1 MLIDHKV
8 ITVTPSE
15 PEQEFMD
22 ALQDGYDILNS
33 TALPD
38 GSITYVLRKRLKDA
52 LYNDISMSG
61 GEPFVINGAD
71 ILKALDNTGKGDR

>member
-1 MLIDHKV
+1 MSSNQKDMLIDHKV

-38 GSITYVLRKRLKDA
+38 GSITYVLRKRLRDGA
-52 LYNDISMSG
+52 YNNGVQID
-61 GEPFVINGAD
+61 PFNQ
-71 ILKALDNTGKGDR
+71 N

>member
-1 MLIDHKV
+1 MSSNQKDMLIDHKV

-33 TALPD
+33 TPLPD
-38 GSITYVLRKRLKDA
+38 GSITYVLRKRLRDGA
-52 LYNDISMSG
+52 YNNGVQID
-61 GEPFVINGAD
+61 PFNQ
-71 ILKALDNTGKGDR
+71 N